1 MKRGKGRDKYAE
13 VDEFERKARKNKK
26 SRRSDESDQYE
37 SSHGRINP
45 HDFLDEEEEFYGELE
60 RLDRN

>member
-13 VDEFERKARKNKK
+13 MDEFERKARKSKK
-26 SRRSDESDQYE
+26 SRRSDGSDQYE

-45 HDFLDEEEEFYGELE
+45 SDFLDEEDAFYSELE